1 MGIVVANYKF
11 FSEIYDACSVSKY
24 SILFGES
31 MLKYFEVMH
40 PNESFKKN
48 LDLCCGTGTLCN
60 FFIENGIE
68 SKGVDLSNGMLETA
82 LKKMQMMNYPGQRR
96 LMNEITVLMR

>member
-1 MGIVVANYKF
+1 MANYKF